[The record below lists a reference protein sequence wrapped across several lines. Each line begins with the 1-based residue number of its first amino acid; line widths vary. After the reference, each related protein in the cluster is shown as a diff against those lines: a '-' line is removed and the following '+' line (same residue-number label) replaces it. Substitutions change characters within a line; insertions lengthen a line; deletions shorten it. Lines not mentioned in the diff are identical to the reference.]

1 MERFFTIL
9 LFLLSFPI
17 LQAQELVPV
26 LNKENNKYGYKEKGK
41 FDWSIPPKYDKAK
54 SFSSNIAVVGM
65 DGKEYLIN
73 LHGNKI
79 SGDFKEITRAIS
91 QANLPFIAQNMDGTF
106 GLYDLQAKAICGN
119 AKYEYMAF
127 NQACDN
133 TVVIFAV
140 DNRYG
145 IMDIGGN
152 ILVPATYSSLKPDN
166 YYYGIGYKRCDK
178 DHISQSDLA
187 EIFFEAK
194 DSMGKYGV
202 ITVNNEVMV
211 PFTYKDAYK
220 LKYKGTK
227 ANYTKTIKNYV
238 LNRKSETKKLLDEA
252 YLQMSQRNEELAKA
266 YPTTLPKITRTVIK
280 KTKQGY
286 AFFKG
291 KKQVSKNY
299 QKIDEYKDFCIVKRN
314 KKIGLS
320 DPLGSEI
327 VECKYDDINVWNA
340 NENILV
346 AENRGKYVL
355 INASGEMLTE
365 KPWDI
370 LFFPENE
377 VAVGVRNGL
386 YWLLDGKGK
395 IISSCGYN
403 NIDNYSNS
411 DKIMGYRMGR
421 STEISRQGK
430 EVSPIAEQI
439 FNEAYNMQTGSNA
452 QAKYDRYMLCISCDP
467 DNKLGYRSLSLNN
480 IGAMFE
486 DLGDTNKAIE
496 FYEQAK
502 SLGNDTARK
511 NIKRIRLNNTLNT
524 LQKIGETLTQVGQT
538 IDTSGSYGNIQPN
551 GTYDYSSGGSG
562 LSSSSQNGSKQ
573 SYEYWKQMYDRWE
586 RNAKGCYESLTLNG
600 YKKKTNGK
608 DSGGGAA
615 GTWNSSAYTGM
626 KMNLRKAQKEM
637 RETRALARKDGH
649 NIPQSNYET
658 INVSY

>member
-1 MERFFTIL
+1 
-9 LFLLSFPI
+9 
-17 LQAQELVPV
+17 
-26 LNKENNKYGYKEKGK
+26 
-41 FDWSIPPKYDKAK
+41 
-54 SFSSNIAVVGM
+54 
-65 DGKEYLIN
+65 
-73 LHGNKI
+73 
-79 SGDFKEITRAIS
+79 
-91 QANLPFIAQNMDGTF
+91 
-106 GLYDLQAKAICGN
+106 
-119 AKYEYMAF
+119 
-127 NQACDN
+127 
-133 TVVIFAV
+133 
-140 DNRYG
+140 
-145 IMDIGGN
+145 
-152 ILVPATYSSLKPDN
+152 
-166 YYYGIGYKRCDK
+166 
-178 DHISQSDLA
+178 
-187 EIFFEAK
+187 
-194 DSMGKYGV
+194 
-202 ITVNNEVMV
+202 
-211 PFTYKDAYK
+211 
-220 LKYKGTK
+220 
-227 ANYTKTIKNYV
+227 
-238 LNRKSETKKLLDEA
+238 
-252 YLQMSQRNEELAKA
+252 
-266 YPTTLPKITRTVIK
+266 
-280 KTKQGY
+280 
-286 AFFKG
+286 
-291 KKQVSKNY
+291 
-299 QKIDEYKDFCIVKRN
+299 
-314 KKIGLS
+314 
-320 DPLGSEI
+320 
-327 VECKYDDINVWNA
+327 
-340 NENILV
+340 
-346 AENRGKYVL
+346 
-355 INASGEMLTE
+355 
-365 KPWDI
+365 
-370 LFFPENE
+370 
-377 VAVGVRNGL
+377 
-386 YWLLDGKGK
+386 
-395 IISSCGYN
+395 
-403 NIDNYSNS
+403 
-411 DKIMGYRMGR
+411 MGR